1 MEGGGHNNQCLSR
14 IQTNAIISTLQN
26 NLCSK
31 SITEALNPES
41 CVRMQF
47 NLTVSHTLKKIILDE
62 QLLQIPQWLSADLFK
77 PHMDSVVGFPGI
89 SNTSYPPRITSGSS
103 PLWTV
108 LQSLHSVV
116 HYWMMLMLVSKLKLF
131 QHHWHYVSSV
141 GSCTCRV
148 VQGARWCLL
157 AQLLHITQSDSLFYT
172 VACWDLETLTNQSE
186 LLFSSFLTILGFC
199 RVQVFVSIQVS
210 SVKTHM
216 VLQSA

>member
-1 MEGGGHNNQCLSR
+1 MTECRSVQTTYGFSGGFSWHFKH
-14 IQTNAIISTLQN
+14 I
-26 NLCSK
+26 
-31 SITEALNPES
+31 
-41 CVRMQF
+41 
-47 NLTVSHTLKKIILDE
+47 VS
-62 QLLQIPQWLSADLFK
+62 
-77 PHMDSVVGFPGI
+77 
-89 SNTSYPPRITSGSS
+89 ITSGSS

-157 AQLLHITQSDSLFYT
+157 AQLLHFTQTDSLFYT
-172 VACWDLETLTNQSE
+172 VACWDLETLTNQYE

>member
-1 MEGGGHNNQCLSR
+1 MNWVQICSNHTWIQWWVFLALQTHR
-14 IQTNAIISTLQN
+14 I
-26 NLCSK
+26 
-31 SITEALNPES
+31 
-41 CVRMQF
+41 
-47 NLTVSHTLKKIILDE
+47 H
-62 QLLQIPQWLSADLFK
+62 
-77 PHMDSVVGFPGI
+77 
-89 SNTSYPPRITSGSS
+89 SGSS

-108 LQSLHSVV
+108 LQSLHSVI

-131 QHHWHYVSSV
+131 QHHWHVSSV
-141 GSCTCRV
+141 GTCRV

-172 VACWDLETLTNQSE
+172 VACWDLEALTHQSE

-199 RVQVFVSIQVS
+199 RVFVSIQVC